1 MASVKAFDDIWYRI
15 QQFFI
20 IKIVW
25 LNFPTIFFRF
35 KGTHWVQ
42 LNISMSYPAKQEHEM
57 TVVAVYDLCFLGIA
71 AIVPGLW
78 PAQLIASIQ
87 VIISTAAWISVAFF
101 DR

>member
-1 MASVKAFDDIWYRI
+1 MASIKAFDDIYRI
-15 QQFFI
+15 QEFFI
-20 IKIVW
+20 IKIVL

-57 TVVAVYDLCFLGIA
+57 TVVTVYDFCFLGIA

-87 VIISTAAWISVAFF
+87 VIISAAAWISVAFF